1 MQPALHHIVVNAQKY
16 TASEGESAGFI
27 TMVTLGASSLVE
39 SAVKVGAESAANGLS
54 RNSLQTMKCEMYHDL
69 YQTLTQSISFSSNL

>member
-16 TASEGESAGFI
+16 TASDGKSAGFI
-27 TMVTLGASSLVE
+27 AVVTPGGSSLVE
-39 SAVKVGAESAANGLS
+39 SAAKVGAESAAKGYAL
-54 RNSLQTMKCEMYHDL
+54 SLQTMKREMYHDL